1 MFQVAYPPRKAP
13 TGFLAGRGE
22 SAKRRAVVWKLLRPA
37 TRPTAGRTREMGIM
51 GCVGFGLVGLMLGG
65 FGEGE

>member
-1 MFQVAYPPRKAP
+1 MVAYYPPRKAP

-51 GCVGFGLVGLMLGG
+51 AVVVLGLMLFGL
-65 FGEGE
+65 FGEKELV